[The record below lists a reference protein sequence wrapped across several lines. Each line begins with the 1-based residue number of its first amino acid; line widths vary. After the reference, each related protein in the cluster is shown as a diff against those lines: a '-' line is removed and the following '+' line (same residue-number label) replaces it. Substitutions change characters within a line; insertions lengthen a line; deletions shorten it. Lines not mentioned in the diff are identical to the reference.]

1 MRILLGMLLTA
12 ALLALVIGIKK
23 AMYASVRRQE
33 QTGKDGEC
41 IRKRLCGGIHR
52 SWHGIPPTICSGI
65 WGGM

>member
-12 ALLALVIGIKK
+12 ALLALVIGIKN

-41 IRKRLCGGIHR
+41 
-52 SWHGIPPTICSGI
+52 T
-65 WGGM
+65 

>member
-12 ALLALVIGIKK
+12 ALALVIGINR

-41 IRKRLCGGIHR
+41 
-52 SWHGIPPTICSGI
+52 T
-65 WGGM
+65 